1 MITIGT
7 GLWILIGILALW
19 ELVWKGYPGYPAHNL
34 HSLIRENKFIKEK

>member
-19 ELVWKGYPGYPAHNL
+19 ELVWKGGYPAHNL
-34 HSLIRENKFIKEK
+34 HIHS